1 MGVSRETLG
10 NLNTKV
16 SPILRVGSRSFELQ
30 TVVLTCIAVF
40 QGDAL
45 SMIQNPTL
53 KIQIQKFSLGRKL
66 AIWKRRVTHP
76 TLKRELRFVDV

>member
-1 MGVSRETLG
+1 MPTRPPTMEALSF
-10 NLNTKV
+10 
-16 SPILRVGSRSFELQ
+16 LRVGRGLFELQ
-30 TVVLTCIAVF
+30 TVVLTCIGVS
-40 QGDAL
+40 QGGAS